1 MRRRLQETIDAL
13 ETAPLT
19 LGRWLLLLGAIV
31 VVRHFLEQLSGGIPT
46 FHFLG
51 YFLHY
56 PLAYIAPV
64 LGLSIVLSLMS
75 GERIERVTRLMLF
88 AWSLTLLPP
97 LVDLLHAGMTQETEL
112 IGYLF
117 TKSGSL
123 GGAFLNLFNPAYNG
137 FQGTTIG
144 IRVEAALGCFLAATY
159 VHLKTRSPWK
169 AWATALV
176 IYPTMFFFFA
186 LPQIATSIARLLGA
200 EITTV
205 YEMFLARADVHRA
218 FAGITPFALSHLSIS
233 LVDLFVVAVLLGV
246 WYRLY
251 DPAGAAAVRRVID
264 PSRAGAPLVGAL
276 AGAALAAGL
285 LMEAPGL
292 LSVAHP
298 MDVLALAGILAAAL
312 LAGLAASILGARRE
326 HGRRFEPGDR
336 ERLEIVG
343 IVIFSLSALFALAVS
358 YVALTFVVAIAA
370 CYYLYETPPFRLS
383 RFGPVG
389 GVAVG
394 GAFLFSVELGFA
406 AYAGERAAIWLPK
419 SAALLSVIVP
429 TLLTT
434 ARGACTG
441 APSPWSPMALLG
453 ERRGRRLAA
462 ACVAAAFLLPAIVLH
477 STALGVA
484 GAIAA
489 VAGAV
494 AVLRLDGR
502 RVSGVL
508 AALGIGLLIA
518 GYAAGFTRAPVLRAE
533 LASTDFA
540 DFRRAGAVY
549 DIAGAVV
556 TSKEQAL
563 LEAATARLKEGDLR
577 GAVVAFRRA
586 VEEAPRFIPVYI
598 GLGEAYLALDWP
610 AEAARSFRR
619 AIALDP
625 RSAEGHLGL
634 GETLGRY
641 GQTAD
646 AITEVERALEFGPGS
661 PRAAYALALLL
672 QASGDLDRELG
683 ALESAVALDPKNGVA
698 QLRLG
703 NIYLQGKRY
712 ADAVAAYEAALQ
724 GRDEVASARTRL
736 AQALFLSGDPA
747 AAEDTLREDAALRPK
762 APAPR
767 ANLARL
773 FIELGRT
780 EEAIAELETAVSL
793 ARDPEV
799 RAGLER
805 EFSAL
810 VNRN

>member
-13 ETAPLT
+13 ETAPLP

-75 GERIERVTRLMLF
+75 GEKIERVTRLMLF

-97 LVDLLHAGMTQETEL
+97 LVDLLRAGMTQETEL

-117 TKSGSL
+117 TTSGSL
-123 GGAFLNLFNPAYNG
+123 GGAFLNLFNPAYEG

-144 IRVEAALGCFLAATY
+144 IRVEAALGCFLAAAY
-159 VHLKTRSPWK
+159 VHLKTRNPWRTG
-169 AWATALV
+169 ATALA

-186 LPQIATSIARLLGA
+186 LPSITTSIARLLGA
-200 EITTV
+200 EITNV

-218 FAGITPFALSHLSIS
+218 FAGITPFALSHMSIS
-233 LVDLFVVAVLLGV
+233 LVDLFVVAALLAV

-251 DPAGAAAVRRVID
+251 DAAGASAVRRIID
-264 PSRAGAPLVGAL
+264 PSRAAAPLVGAL

-285 LMEAPGL
+285 LMDAPGL

-298 MDVLALAGILAAAL
+298 MDVLALAGMLAAAL

-326 HGRRFEPGDR
+326 RGRQFDPGDG
-336 ERLEIVG
+336 ERIEIVG
-343 IVIFSLSALFALAVS
+343 IVLFSLSALFALAVS

-383 RFGPVG
+383 RFGPLG
-389 GVAVG
+389 GVAIG
-394 GAFLFSVELGFA
+394 GAVLFSVELGFA

-419 SAALLSVIVP
+419 SVALLSVIVP
-429 TLLTT
+429 TLLAT

-441 APSPWSPMALLG
+441 TPSPWSPTALLG
-453 ERRGRRLAA
+453 ERRGRAVAA
-462 ACVAAAFLLPAIVLH
+462 AFVAAAFLLPGIVLR
-477 STALGVA
+477 SSALGIA
-484 GAIAA
+484 GATAA
-489 VAGAV
+489 VAGAL
-494 AVLRLDGR
+494 AVVRLDGR
-502 RVSGVL
+502 RVHGVL

-518 GYAAGFTRAPVLRAE
+518 GYAAGLTRAPILRAE

-540 DFRRAGAVY
+540 NFRRAGAVY

-556 TSKEQAL
+556 TSKEEAL
-563 LEAATARLKEGDLR
+563 LEAATARLNEGDLR

-586 VEEAPRFIPVYI
+586 VGEAPRFVPAYI

-625 RSAEGHLGL
+625 KSAEGHLGL
-634 GETLGRY
+634 GEALGRY
-641 GQTAD
+641 GRTGD
-646 AITEVERALEFGPGS
+646 AIAEIEQALELGPGS
-661 PRAAYALALLL
+661 PRAAYTLAVLLRT
-672 QASGDLDRELG
+672 SGDLDRELE
-683 ALESAVALDPKNGVA
+683 ALESTVSLDPGNGVA

-703 NIYLQGKRY
+703 NIYLQRKRY
-712 ADAVAAYEAALQ
+712 DNAIAAYEAALQ
-724 GRDEVASARTRL
+724 GRDEVEYARTRL
-736 AQALFLSGDPA
+736 AQALFLSGDPT
-747 AAEDTLREDAALRPK
+747 AAEETLREDAALRPK

-773 FIELGRT
+773 FVELGRT
-780 EEAIAELETAVSL
+780 EEAITELETAVSL

-805 EFSAL
+805 ELSAL
-810 VNRN
+810 ADRD